1 MENTILVV
9 EDDLSLRSALADKLS
24 HEGFL
29 VLEASNGEE
38 GLAQVQSQQP
48 DLILLD
54 IVMPR
59 MDGVAMLKALRA
71 TPEGKDTK
79 VIVLTNLGENDKV
92 AEALELGAYDYLV
105 KSDWKIEDV
114 IAKVRGVLGT

>member
-1 MENTILVV
+1 MEKTILVV
-9 EDDLSLRSALADKLS
+9 EDDISLRSALVDKLS

-38 GLAQVQSQQP
+38 GLAQVQTQKP

-92 AEALELGAYDYLV
+92 AEAVELGAYDYLV
-105 KSDWKIEDV
+105 KSDWKIKDV